1 MPQTPDHLMKETLYM
16 KIIHLLDR
24 HRTWLEIESIATV
37 RNHTIVRNG
46 RMTDILSRV
55 LVVKAIHH
63 HFPYTRGQVW
73 QIAEYDMEQAIK
85 SLRTT
90 DGAFR
95 QRIIKGEL
103 TLEDVERII
112 STATHGVVQPDL
124 SPLPLFKCSNSY
136 DWEDTV
142 FHPDVGVL
150 LCADDSAQK
159 PQTVYDTVLSAHDR
173 ACGSK
178 ETLPADAAHPAVRVP
193 LPLPLCT
200 L

>member
-1 MPQTPDHLMKETLYM
+1 MPDDSPVLPQQRTILLSTTKAKVMPQTPDHLMKETLYM

-103 TLEDVERII
+103 TTGGCGAYHIHCHTRCRPARPESTSII
-112 STATHGVVQPDL
+112 HML
-124 SPLPLFKCSNSY
+124 YIL
-136 DWEDTV
+136 
-142 FHPDVGVL
+142 
-150 LCADDSAQK
+150 
-159 PQTVYDTVLSAHDR
+159 
-173 ACGSK
+173 
-178 ETLPADAAHPAVRVP
+178 
-193 LPLPLCT
+193 
-200 L
+200 

>member
-1 MPQTPDHLMKETLYM
+1 MPQAPDHLMKETLYM

-46 RMTDILSRV
+46 IMTDILSRV

-73 QIAEYDMEQAIK
+73 QIAEYDLEQAIK

-124 SPLPLFKCSNSY
+124 SPLPLFTCYTYY
-136 DWEDTV
+136 D
-142 FHPDVGVL
+142 
-150 LCADDSAQK
+150 K
-159 PQTVYDTVLSAHDR
+159 
-173 ACGSK
+173 
-178 ETLPADAAHPAVRVP
+178 
-193 LPLPLCT
+193 
-200 L
+200 

>member
-1 MPQTPDHLMKETLYM
+1 MPQAPDHLMKETLYM

-73 QIAEYDMEQAIK
+73 QIAEYDLEQAIK

-95 QRIIKGEL
+95 QRIIK
-103 TLEDVERII
+103 
-112 STATHGVVQPDL
+112 L
-124 SPLPLFKCSNSY
+124 SKS
-136 DWEDTV
+136 
-142 FHPDVGVL
+142 
-150 LCADDSAQK
+150 Q
-159 PQTVYDTVLSAHDR
+159 
-173 ACGSK
+173 
-178 ETLPADAAHPAVRVP
+178 
-193 LPLPLCT
+193 
-200 L
+200 

>member
-1 MPQTPDHLMKETLYM
+1 MPQAPDHLMKETLYM

-63 HFPYTRGQVW
+63 HFPYRGKVW
-73 QIAEYDMEQAIK
+73 QIAEYDLEQAIK

-95 QRIIKGEL
+95 QRIMGEL

-124 SPLPLFKCSNSY
+124 SPFHYSHAIHIMTSEILFSS
-136 DWEDTV
+136 
-142 FHPDVGVL
+142 
-150 LCADDSAQK
+150 
-159 PQTVYDTVLSAHDR
+159 
-173 ACGSK
+173 
-178 ETLPADAAHPAVRVP
+178 
-193 LPLPLCT
+193 
-200 L
+200 

>member
-1 MPQTPDHLMKETLYM
+1 MPQAPDHLMKETLYM

-73 QIAEYDMEQAIK
+73 QIAEYDLEQAIK

-103 TLEDVERII
+103 TLEDVGKAMR
-112 STATHGVVQPDL
+112 
-124 SPLPLFKCSNSY
+124 F
-136 DWEDTV
+136 
-142 FHPDVGVL
+142 
-150 LCADDSAQK
+150 
-159 PQTVYDTVLSAHDR
+159 
-173 ACGSK
+173 
-178 ETLPADAAHPAVRVP
+178 
-193 LPLPLCT
+193 
-200 L
+200 

>member
-1 MPQTPDHLMKETLYM
+1 MPQAPDHLMKETLYM

-85 SLRTT
+85 SLRRT
-90 DGAFR
+90 DTGGCGAYHIHCHTR
-95 QRIIKGEL
+95 CRPARPESTSIIHML
-103 TLEDVERII
+103 YIL
-112 STATHGVVQPDL
+112 
-124 SPLPLFKCSNSY
+124 
-136 DWEDTV
+136 
-142 FHPDVGVL
+142 
-150 LCADDSAQK
+150 
-159 PQTVYDTVLSAHDR
+159 
-173 ACGSK
+173 
-178 ETLPADAAHPAVRVP
+178 
-193 LPLPLCT
+193 
-200 L
+200 

>member
-1 MPQTPDHLMKETLYM
+1 MPQAPDHLMKETLYM

-73 QIAEYDMEQAIK
+73 QIAEYDLEQAIK

-95 QRIIKGEL
+95 QS
-103 TLEDVERII
+103 II

-124 SPLPLFKCSNSY
+124 SPLPLFTCYTYY
-136 DWEDTV
+136 D
-142 FHPDVGVL
+142 
-150 LCADDSAQK
+150 K
-159 PQTVYDTVLSAHDR
+159 
-173 ACGSK
+173 
-178 ETLPADAAHPAVRVP
+178 
-193 LPLPLCT
+193 
-200 L
+200 

>member
-1 MPQTPDHLMKETLYM
+1 MPQAPDHLMKETLYM

-73 QIAEYDMEQAIK
+73 QIAEYDLEQAIK

-103 TLEDVERII
+103 TLEDVADSRVRLGTGYQEPSDNRRSFPSENNQGRTDTGGCGAYHIHCHTRCRPARPESTSII
-112 STATHGVVQPDL
+112 HML
-124 SPLPLFKCSNSY
+124 YIL
-136 DWEDTV
+136 
-142 FHPDVGVL
+142 
-150 LCADDSAQK
+150 
-159 PQTVYDTVLSAHDR
+159 
-173 ACGSK
+173 
-178 ETLPADAAHPAVRVP
+178 
-193 LPLPLCT
+193 
-200 L
+200 

>member
-37 RNHTIVRNG
+37 RNHT
-46 RMTDILSRV
+46 M
-55 LVVKAIHH
+55 VKAIHH

-124 SPLPLFKCSNSY
+124 SPLPLFTCYTYY
-136 DWEDTV
+136 D
-142 FHPDVGVL
+142 
-150 LCADDSAQK
+150 K
-159 PQTVYDTVLSAHDR
+159 
-173 ACGSK
+173 
-178 ETLPADAAHPAVRVP
+178 
-193 LPLPLCT
+193 
-200 L
+200 

>member
-37 RNHTIVRNG
+37 RNHTI
-46 RMTDILSRV
+46 
-55 LVVKAIHH
+55 VVKAIHH

-124 SPLPLFKCSNSY
+124 SPLPLFTCYTYY
-136 DWEDTV
+136 D
-142 FHPDVGVL
+142 
-150 LCADDSAQK
+150 K
-159 PQTVYDTVLSAHDR
+159 
-173 ACGSK
+173 
-178 ETLPADAAHPAVRVP
+178 
-193 LPLPLCT
+193 
-200 L
+200 